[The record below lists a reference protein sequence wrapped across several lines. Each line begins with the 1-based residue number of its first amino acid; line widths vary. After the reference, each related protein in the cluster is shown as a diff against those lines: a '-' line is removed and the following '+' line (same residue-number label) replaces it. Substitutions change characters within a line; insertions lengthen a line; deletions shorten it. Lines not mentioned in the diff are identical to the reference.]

1 MFPLPTGASAATA
14 LVSTNQDFSLF
25 LKLRMECVLQQVF
38 EAQREAVQIL
48 LLAMQQ
54 TIQPTKA
61 LRTNPENG
69 AFLTNQICWHQYRLA
84 CSEAWLHQW

>member
-38 EAQREAVQIL
+38 EA
-48 LLAMQQ
+48 
-54 TIQPTKA
+54 PTGSSPDSLVSNA
-61 LRTNPENG
+61 ADNPANES
-69 AFLTNQICWHQYRLA
+69 A
-84 CSEAWLHQW
+84 